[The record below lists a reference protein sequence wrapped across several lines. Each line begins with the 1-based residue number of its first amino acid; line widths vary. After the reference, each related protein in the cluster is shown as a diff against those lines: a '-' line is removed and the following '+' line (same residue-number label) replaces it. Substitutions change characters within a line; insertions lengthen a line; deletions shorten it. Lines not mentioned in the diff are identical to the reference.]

1 MALTDADREKVR
13 LLLEGPDGPI
23 LSSYIDSRVLQG
35 VKSHDAKIV
44 SYPRARERLERIE
57 KAMDEKVKALE
68 IKTHALRECQRR
80 GLSFDVVEDL
90 SLSFA
95 DEDDVSKK
103 LDALQAV
110 AKASQLE
117 DLNARMASSYR
128 PGSAGQREPSE
139 PFKGYAQLNAQ
150 EKLAAQF
157 NNSLNKT

>member
-1 MALTDADREKVR
+1 MALSDADREKVR

-23 LSSYIDSRVLQG
+23 LTAYIDSRVLQG
-35 VKSHDAKIV
+35 VKSHDAKVI
-44 SYPRARERLERIE
+44 SYPRARERLERLE
-57 KAMDEKVKALE
+57 RTMDEKVKALE
-68 IKTHALRECQRR
+68 IRTHALRECQRR
-80 GLSFDVVEDL
+80 GLSYDTVEDL

-110 AKASQLE
+110 AKASQLD
-117 DLNARMASSYR
+117 DLNVRLASGYK

-157 NNSLNKT
+157 NSSLNKT